1 MEYKE
6 KRVCTLNDKGEIIKE
21 EIVKEPKLT
30 QQYLKAFFSVSQ
42 LLHKHTLDRL
52 VENIKPL
59 PLILDQCR
67 EWCIKND
74 IELHKFETKHIDN
87 VLMEYDY

>member
-1 MEYKE
+1 MEYRE

-30 QQYLKAFFSVSQ
+30 QQDLKAVFSVSQ

-67 EWCIKND
+67 EWCIKNN

-87 VLMEYDY
+87 VLLEYDY